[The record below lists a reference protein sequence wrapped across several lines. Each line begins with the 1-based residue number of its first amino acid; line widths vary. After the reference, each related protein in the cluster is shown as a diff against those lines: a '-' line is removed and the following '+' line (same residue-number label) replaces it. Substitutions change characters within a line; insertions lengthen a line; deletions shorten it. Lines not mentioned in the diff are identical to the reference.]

1 MRGASRFLVALGL
14 PGEWGRRAITR
25 RACSGGGWA
34 DRDDQDCRLVGAEGR
49 SITFLEMRDLV
60 GDGAST
66 TVAEMTQPE
75 PVLTC
80 DFDETADGPMLYLV
94 ARSRQGVLTLL
105 SLFRE
110 LSQAP
115 AGTVINLADI
125 DDVAFTSEIG
135 GFDLCVSKDERGRN
149 LVHNGDRRFVWWGSN
164 YEWESVMLLAEPLW
178 HGGFQ
183 HLTSMQPHVDAE
195 VELSVGRGSRHTP
208 TPSALDVG
216 EIREHYLIER
226 FVEDA
231 VRPDCGERFLKRLLD
246 ARASSAMRS
255 EFNFNVVEVGVDW
268 EQQTVRITDVL
279 AADSQIELSLDQ
291 LMQIVLG
298 SGQDSSGSPTM
309 E

>member
-1 MRGASRFLVALGL
+1 MVPVRGR
-14 PGEWGRRAITR
+14 GE
-25 RACSGGGWA
+25 
-34 DRDDQDCRLVGAEGR
+34 R
-49 SITFLEMRDLV
+49 SITFLEMRDLC
-60 GDGAST
+60 GDEAST

-94 ARSRQGVLTLL
+94 AKSRQGVSTLL

-115 AGTVINLADI
+115 AGTVVNLADI
-125 DDVAFTSEIG
+125 DGVAFTSEIA

-149 LVHNGDRRFVWWGSN
+149 LVHDGDRRFVWWGSN
-164 YEWESVMLLAEPLW
+164 YEWESVMLLAEPLS

-195 VELSVGRGSRHTP
+195 VELSVGCGSGHAPTRG
-208 TPSALDVG
+208 ALAEG

-231 VRPDCGERFLKRLLD
+231 IRRDCGERFLKRLRD
-246 ARASSAMRS
+246 ARASSALRS
-255 EFNFNVVEVGVDW
+255 EFNFNVVEVAVDW
-268 EQQTVRITDVL
+268 ERQTVEIADVL

-291 LMQIVLG
+291 LMQIALG
-298 SGQDSSGSPTM
+298 SGQDSSGSDSGSGC
-309 E
+309 